1 MVRLGIAAIA
11 SGCAALA
18 FGAALSFSASRADKP
33 SAPPVASA
41 PAVPVV
47 AAAVKSGNVP
57 IYLRGIGSGDA
68 WNTVRV
74 RSKTRGRLIGI
85 AVKEGKR
92 GQRGVLLAETA
103 PRPYQAQLD
112 QTIA

>member
-1 MVRLGIAAIA
+1 MRLGIAAIA

-57 IYLRGIGSGDA
+57 IYLRGIGSVDA
-68 WNTVRV
+68 G
-74 RSKTRGRLIGI
+74 TRLSSAAKSRD
-85 AVKEGKR
+85 R
-92 GQRGVLLAETA
+92 
-103 PRPYQAQLD
+103 
-112 QTIA
+112 